1 LTYSQKE
8 KVNKNSDLDMIL
20 GKYRDDI
27 FSRVENLQGTYL
39 FTVKDTIDIL
49 AGFDLGIKPR
59 DFDISINRKAKGVS
73 YSTDPD
79 KQNT

>member
-1 LTYSQKE
+1 
-8 KVNKNSDLDMIL
+8 MIL